1 MKIFRFAIDMITL
14 DIKKFILSV
23 LLLVIALVL
32 EMFCVKTYVEAI
44 YSGISADKTLKS
56 GIEGTAFIKLDFL
69 NTDTTR
75 NMEDFVKEVYES
87 EEVEA
92 IGSFL
97 TYGID
102 GFDELRVIQRGHA
115 RNYANTVDDL
125 LEIVS
130 INTQTMELCELKLQS
145 GKYVDELDFQNGEV
159 SYLYLGSGYA
169 DSVPAGTV
177 YVQESGRKTIIAGI
191 MEEGQRWISES
202 LNGRYY
208 TDELDYSFDCT
219 YAVFS
224 VIESGNRINSL
235 FLTAS
240 EGYTIDEAI
249 AVTDEVAE
257 KYDISYTCDKLSDMY
272 KEANKENEAL
282 ISYLIKLLVLIIITT
297 LTMLISTQ
305 VVIMLGNT
313 KNYGVMYSVGFSQKE
328 IGAMLLC
335 RQFIM
340 AICAIILSGAAMYYV
355 AYTEYELS
363 VDMDYVLKT
372 ILGTYV
378 YPAGILMS
386 AVMVGIVHIVTIIVL
401 KRMTPVKLIRSNL

>member
-1 MKIFRFAIDMITL
+1 
-14 DIKKFILSV
+14 
-23 LLLVIALVL
+23 
-32 EMFCVKTYVEAI
+32 
-44 YSGISADKTLKS
+44 
-56 GIEGTAFIKLDFL
+56 
-69 NTDTTR
+69 
-75 NMEDFVKEVYES
+75 
-87 EEVEA
+87 
-92 IGSFL
+92 
-97 TYGID
+97 
-102 GFDELRVIQRGHA
+102 
-115 RNYANTVDDL
+115 
-125 LEIVS
+125 
-130 INTQTMELCELKLQS
+130 
-145 GKYVDELDFQNGEV
+145 
-159 SYLYLGSGYA
+159 
-169 DSVPAGTV
+169 
-177 YVQESGRKTIIAGI
+177 

-249 AVTDEVAE
+249 AVTDEIAE

-272 KEANKENEAL
+272 KEANKENGAL